1 MRERGFT
8 LIELLMV
15 ILLLGILSAVA
26 IPRITDMINPSKET
40 VTKHRM
46 EELRKAVVGD
56 PDAVVAGTYS
66 ARGFRGD
73 VGSFP
78 AALTDLVVQGAYPN
92 WNRYTRTGWNGPYV
106 DSTGG
111 QYLLDAWNTAFVYNP
126 AAVPPDITS
135 YGKDLAS
142 GGGDDI
148 VVQLRY

>member
-1 MRERGFT
+1 M
-8 LIELLMV
+8 IELLMV

-40 VTKHRM
+40 VTRHRL
-46 EELRKAVVGD
+46 EELRKAIVGD
-56 PDAVVAGTYS
+56 PDAIVAGTYS

-78 AALTDLVVQGAYPN
+78 AALTDLAAIGAYPA

-111 QYLLDAWNTAFVYNP
+111 QYLLDAWGTAFVYAP
-126 AAVPPDITS
+126 AAVPPTITS
-135 YGKDLAS
+135 YGKDLAA

-148 VVQLRY
+148 VVELRY

>member
-1 MRERGFT
+1 M
-8 LIELLMV
+8 ELVIV

-40 VTKHRM
+40 VTRHRM
-46 EELRKAVVGD
+46 EELRKAIVGD

-73 VGSFP
+73 NGSFP
-78 AALTDLVVQGAYPN
+78 VALTDLVVQGAYAN

-111 QYLLDAWNTAFVYNP
+111 QYLLDAWNTNLVYNA
-126 AAVPPDITS
+126 AAVPPTITS
-135 YGKDLAS
+135 YGKDLAA